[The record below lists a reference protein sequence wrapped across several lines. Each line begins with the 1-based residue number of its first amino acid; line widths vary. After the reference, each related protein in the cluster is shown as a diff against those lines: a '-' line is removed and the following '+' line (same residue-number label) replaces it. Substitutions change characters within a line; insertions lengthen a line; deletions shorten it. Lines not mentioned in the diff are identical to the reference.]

1 MKYQFV
7 KRSLI
12 AILLAILILTPITS
26 ISASN
31 ISTTDSSNIDN
42 QNIAVYEAV
51 NEVAKEKAK
60 ALTTIYGNKSVQYA
74 LIDNGKIEVY
84 GQAGV
89 YSNTDNILLTE
100 NHMYGIGSISKIF
113 TTAAVL
119 NLVEDGKINLDH
131 PVTTYIKDFKMSDP
145 RYKLITVRMLLNH
158 SSGIL
163 GSSFQNAL
171 LIGDNDTF
179 AHDNFL
185 KQLSTQ
191 RLKSDPGAFSV
202 YCNDGFTLS
211 EILIERVS
219 GLNYTRYIKDCFTI
233 PLNMNDTKT
242 PQDEFSLNRLSKVYY
257 PGFSNPVPADSLN
270 AIGAGGIYST
280 AMDLCRFS
288 QIFMIDSK
296 NILTKNS
303 KKAMEKNEYINGI
316 WPEEGDTTTAYGL
329 GWDCV
334 NTYPFN
340 QYGIKALYKGGDTL
354 LYHSSLIV
362 LPDYN
367 MAVAVLSSDGVSVY
381 DQIMG
386 QEMLL
391 TALKEK
397 GIINQI
403 KEDKSFFKPIAAA
416 IPENLKEYE
425 GIYGTNQGLLRVNF
439 DDDDNLIISYPG
451 NDSFLPEKFTYTR
464 EGVFVIAGGKSYTG
478 LKFVKE
484 ENENIYIQNKNYS
497 FIPTLG
503 QTANI
508 YYVAQKLPK
517 NIVTKE
523 IQSAWDKRDGKK
535 YFLINEKYTS
545 QVYPTSSVITRLNKA
560 EDITGYYGNTTII
573 DENNSKSFIEI
584 PVVHG
589 RDLLDYTIIHSKGKE
604 YLSFGSH
611 LLIGEDSISNLSM
624 KNQTIT
630 IDDDEFA
637 IWYKINESLKGKIIS
652 ISIPNQGA
660 IALYDK
666 DGICI
671 NYSYLDNKNK
681 ITLPENGY
689 IVFIGS
695 AGMKFEIGYK

>member
-1 MKYQFV
+1 MKFHFI

-12 AILLAILILTPITS
+12 AILLAILIVTPITS
-26 ISASN
+26 SSASK
-31 ISTTDSSNIDN
+31 ITTTDIRNINN
-42 QNIAVYEAV
+42 QTITSYEAV
-51 NEVAKEKAK
+51 NEVAKEKAR

-74 LIDNGKIEVY
+74 LIDSGKIEVY
-84 GQAGV
+84 GQAGI
-89 YSNTDNILLTE
+89 YSKTDNISLTQ
-100 NHMYGIGSISKIF
+100 NHIYGIGSISKIF

-119 NLVEDGKINLDH
+119 NLVEDGKINLDD
-131 PVTTYIKDFKMSDP
+131 PVTAYIKEFKMSDP
-145 RYKLITVRMLLNH
+145 RYELITVRMLLNH
-158 SSGIL
+158 SSGIF

-179 AHDNFL
+179 SHDTFL

-191 RLKSDPGAFSV
+191 RLKADPGAFSV

-219 GLNYTRYIKDCFTI
+219 DLNYSKYIKDYFTI

-242 PQDEFSLNRLSKVYY
+242 PQDEFSRDRLSKVYY
-257 PGFSNPVPADSLN
+257 PGFTNPVPADNLN
-270 AIGAGGIYST
+270 AIGAGGIYSS
-280 AMDLCRFS
+280 AADLCRFS
-288 QIFMIDSK
+288 QVFMIDSK

-303 KKAMEKNEYINGI
+303 IQAMEKNEYQNGI

-329 GWDCV
+329 GWDCI

-397 GIINQI
+397 GIINKI

-425 GIYGTNQGLLRVNF
+425 GIYGTSQGLLRVNF
-439 DDDDNLIISYPG
+439 DDDDNLVISHIG
-451 NDSFLPEKFTYTR
+451 NTSFLPEKFTYTT
-464 EGVFVIAGGKSYTG
+464 EGVFVISGGKSYTG

-484 ENENIYIQNKNYS
+484 ENGNIYIQDKNYS
-497 FIPTLG
+497 FIPMLG

-508 YYVAQKLPK
+508 YYIAQKLPK

-523 IQSAWDKRDGKK
+523 IQSAWNKRAGKK
-535 YFLINEKYTS
+535 YFLLNEKYTS
-545 QVYPTSSVITRLNKA
+545 QAYPTSSVITKFDKA
-560 EDITGYYGNTTII
+560 EDLTGYYGNATII
-573 DENNSKSFIEI
+573 DENNCKSFLEI

-589 RDLLDYTIIHSKGKE
+589 RDILDYSIIHSKGKE
-604 YLSFGSH
+604 YLSSGSH

-624 KNQTIT
+624 KHTTIT
-630 IDDDEFA
+630 IDEA
-637 IWYKINESLKGKIIS
+637 GYASWYKINESLEEKKIS
-652 ISIPNQGA
+652 INLLNQGA
-660 IALYDK
+660 FALYDK

-671 NYSYLDNKNK
+671 NYSYLDNKNE

-689 IVFIGS
+689 IVFIGKVDS
-695 AGMKFEIGYK
+695 KFQIIYL